1 MKFKFCGGLDVPEWL
16 LTEFAVLSKLSCVRV
31 LLLSREVASD
41 LTGGTID
48 NKKLLKLTHGVVE
61 RSSVKAIVAS
71 LRYVL
76 SNAAKYEIASQE
88 LVPEL
93 SQLGLPSENC
103 SAIAKPYEA
112 NREKIAGE
120 FWEVLCL
127 VLWSSGVERAAP
139 SRPSRV
145 LCATT
150 TVEVNLPRSH
160 SLFSLLLSFSSS
172 LPLLPF
178 PPSVSDPPAPPT
190 PRPPGP
196 AAKLRETSLRLPGIS
211 SVDWRAECIL
221 GSSLR
226 TDFVAPAVQLRLN
239 LSAGGGSGGG
249 GGDFGSPA
257 SNFCFELDDAT
268 FSLFRSE
275 MRSALS
281 LLERA

>member
-31 LLLSREVASD
+31 LLLTREIASD
-41 LTGGTID
+41 LTGGKI
-48 NKKLLKLTHGVVE
+48 NNQKLLKLTHGVVE

-76 SNAAKYEIASQE
+76 ANAAKYDIASQE

-112 NREKIAGE
+112 NRTRI
-120 FWEVLCL
+120 
-127 VLWSSGVERAAP
+127 
-139 SRPSRV
+139 
-145 LCATT
+145 
-150 TVEVNLPRSH
+150 
-160 SLFSLLLSFSSS
+160 
-172 LPLLPF
+172 
-178 PPSVSDPPAPPT
+178 
-190 PRPPGP
+190 

-211 SVDWRAECIL
+211 SVDWRADCIL
-221 GSSLR
+221 GSSFSSDL
-226 TDFVAPAVQLRLN
+226 VAPAVQLRLN
-239 LSAGGGSGGG
+239 LSEGGG
-249 GGDFGSPA
+249 GGEFGTTA

-275 MRSALS
+275 MRSALN